1 MTPLSLSS
9 ELMDI
14 TTSMVS
20 LVRQDTTESS
30 ALTKSI
36 LKTCGDYILVD
47 RVLSETDNSINA
59 VWETP
64 TNASYYRTDDEGN
77 ALLLPGTITTEH
89 LVQAGEL
96 LIYRIRGGRHE
107 GDGVPVLARVRSARY
122 REMVKPGDV
131 ITSKITLTH
140 ALEPA
145 YYVTA
150 VASVGQTIVLKAELT
165 FTASKAIDDIRH

>member
-59 VWETP
+59 VWKTP
-64 TNASYYRTDDEGN
+64 TNASYYDDDEECLV
-77 ALLLPGTITTEH
+77 ASGTLTTEH

-96 LIYRIRGGRHE
+96 SYIVSGRKRWC
-107 GDGVPVLARVRSARY
+107 ACACRVRSARY
-122 REMVKPGDV
+122 RRWLNQDV
-131 ITSKITLTH
+131 CITITLTH
-140 ALEPA
+140 MP
-145 YYVTA
+145 
-150 VASVGQTIVLKAELT
+150 
-165 FTASKAIDDIRH
+165 

>member
-9 ELMDI
+9 ELVDI

-30 ALTKSI
+30 ALTRSI
-36 LKTCGDYILVD
+36 LKTCGEYILVD
-47 RVLSETDNSINA
+47 RVLSETENSIDA
-59 VWETP
+59 VWKTP

-89 LVQAGEL
+89 LVQSGEL

-107 GDGVPVLARVRSARY
+107 GDGVRCLRGFEALVIGRWLNL
-122 REMVKPGDV
+122 EMSSHP
-131 ITSKITLTH
+131 
-140 ALEPA
+140 
-145 YYVTA
+145 
-150 VASVGQTIVLKAELT
+150 Q
-165 FTASKAIDDIRH
+165 